1 MTELPSPAA
10 RTLQYALAALLAA
23 CACAG
28 RVSERPQWRVQI
40 GTDASVPQLGDRLLV
55 EVLDEAGELA
65 CGECRRQFGVLAPEA
80 WDFTFG
86 VVPPARAQNLRVRAR
101 LYRARRAGAD
111 GLPDGTDLID
121 ALGLLPDLAVDDRVG
136 LNLSLSCFG
145 IPAEIAAHRSCD
157 PRTGQLA
164 AEPLLAA
171 APDTRPPSGDDDACA
186 TLDAADSVCIPG
198 GAFLIG
204 DADRFVINDEL
215 SMSPE
220 RLVQVRSFAL
230 DVREFSVG
238 QYRELVR
245 SARVESAALL
255 RDPADSSSDPAC
267 TYPGAEDAS
276 FDALPL
282 NCIAAA
288 GAAAAC
294 AALGKR
300 LPTEAEWEFA
310 ARSRGLHVRY
320 PWGDDDDICGH
331 AVIAVGRADLIPDG
345 NNESTACR
353 SFDSSASDVWGPR
366 SSGALPDV
374 TPLGLREL
382 GGNLSEW
389 TSDDFAPYTDE
400 CWSSAERTPSGPHC
414 ESPATG
420 GTRLRSCRGGAW
432 SQPPLHAEPTRRKNL
447 AADAAIPDVG
457 FRCAVSL

>member
-1 MTELPSPAA
+1 M
-10 RTLQYALAALLAA
+10 
-23 CACAG
+23 
-28 RVSERPQWRVQI
+28 VS
-40 GTDASVPQLGDRLLV
+40 
-55 EVLDEAGELA
+55 
-65 CGECRRQFGVLAPEA
+65 
-80 WDFTFG
+80 
-86 VVPPARAQNLRVRAR
+86 
-101 LYRARRAGAD
+101 
-111 GLPDGTDLID
+111 
-121 ALGLLPDLAVDDRVG
+121 
-136 LNLSLSCFG
+136 
-145 IPAEIAAHRSCD
+145 
-157 PRTGQLA
+157 
-164 AEPLLAA
+164 
-171 APDTRPPSGDDDACA
+171 
-186 TLDAADSVCIPG
+186 IPG
-198 GAFLIG
+198 GTFRMGSERFYPEERPVREVAVDAFWMDRG
-204 DADRFVINDEL
+204 PVPVSEFRRFVEATGYVTVA
-215 SMSPE
+215 E
-220 RLVQVRSFAL
+220 RPL
-230 DVREFSVG
+230 
-238 QYRELVR
+238 
-245 SARVESAALL
+245 
-255 RDPADSSSDPAC
+255 DPADFPGADPADLV
-267 TYPGAEDAS
+267 PGSLVFRKTNGPVELRDVLQWWAYEPGVTWRDAPEDHPVTHVAFEDAET
-276 FDALPL
+276 FATWAD
-282 NCIAAA
+282 
-288 GAAAAC
+288 
-294 AALGKR
+294 KQ

-432 SQPPLHAEPTRRKNL
+432 SQPPLHAEPTRRKIL